1 MDEDQ
6 LKSAEETQ
14 NMEVN
19 TDYMKEQIKQRP
31 INRRRLLRRTLTTG
45 FLAVLFGA
53 VACFVFLF
61 LEPYFSNMLNPV
73 PPAEPITFPE
83 ETAFEEMS
91 PEEMLA
97 DDEQIVT
104 EAENA
109 AAEAAAEATAA
120 KLEAQIREQLEA
132 QALSSQIDPAD
143 LERQV
148 REVMQQQTDNIETYE
163 KTYETLGLLARDLST
178 AMVSVS
184 SVTSDTD
191 WFNDPYE
198 NRGTT
203 SGLIIAETE
212 TELLILSKDS
222 SLRDAESIQI
232 TLSDGSSYP
241 SEIRQMD
248 VQSGLQILTL
258 HKEDLPETEENPAY
272 SVAELGSSISPDLVG
287 SPIIVIGAPA
297 GTVGGLNFGMI
308 TGSSLTNL
316 PSDAVYKVLSTD
328 IYGSVAATGVVFN
341 LRGKVIGVIDMEY
354 RSSATPNLLCALGIT
369 ELKPLIEK
377 LSNAQL
383 PAYLGVHGSDVTEE
397 ISEESGLPIG
407 AYITSIDMDSPA
419 MEAGIQSGD
428 VITQLGEDEITGYTD
443 LIEALGRAE
452 PDQEITVL
460 LVRSGPEEQAQMELT
475 VTVKQAME

>member
-258 HKEDLPETEENPAY
+258 HRKIFRRRKRTLPIRSRSWAAP
-272 SVAELGSSISPDLVG
+272 SVRIWSEA
-287 SPIIVIGAPA
+287 
-297 GTVGGLNFGMI
+297 
-308 TGSSLTNL
+308 
-316 PSDAVYKVLSTD
+316 
-328 IYGSVAATGVVFN
+328 
-341 LRGKVIGVIDMEY
+341 
-354 RSSATPNLLCALGIT
+354 RSS
-369 ELKPLIEK
+369 
-377 LSNAQL
+377 
-383 PAYLGVHGSDVTEE
+383 
-397 ISEESGLPIG
+397 
-407 AYITSIDMDSPA
+407 
-419 MEAGIQSGD
+419 
-428 VITQLGEDEITGYTD
+428 
-443 LIEALGRAE
+443 
-452 PDQEITVL
+452 
-460 LVRSGPEEQAQMELT
+460 
-475 VTVKQAME
+475 

>member
-1 MDEDQ
+1 MDEEH
-6 LKSAEETQ
+6 LTHSESQ

-31 INRRRLLRRTLTTG
+31 INRRRLLRRTLITG

-73 PPAEPITFPE
+73 PPAEPITFTE
-83 ETAFEEMS
+83 ETVVEEMS

-132 QALSSQIDPAD
+132 QAASQQIDPAD

-163 KTYETLGLLARDLST
+163 KTYETLSLLAHDLST
-178 AMVSVS
+178 SMVSVS

-198 NRGTT
+198 SRGTT
-203 SGLIIAETE
+203 AGLIVAQTDS
-212 TELLILSKDS
+212 ELLILSRDS
-222 SLRDAESIQI
+222 SLQDAERIQI

-248 VQSGLQILTL
+248 KASGLQILSL
-258 HKEDLPETEENPAY
+258 SREGLPEEESGVY
-272 SVAELGSSISPDLVG
+272 SVAELGSSVNANLVG
-287 SPIIVIGAPA
+287 TPVIVMGAPA
-297 GTVGGLNFGMI
+297 GTVGGVNFGII
-308 TGSSLTNL
+308 TGTSMTNQ
-316 PSDAVYKVLSTD
+316 PSDAIYKVLSTD
-328 IYGSVAATGVVFN
+328 IYGSVAATGVLFN
-341 LRGKVIGVIDMEY
+341 LRGKVIGLIDMNY

-383 PAYLGVHGSDVTEE
+383 PAYLGVHGSDVTQA

-407 AYITSIDMDSPA
+407 AYISRIDMDSPA
-419 MEAGIQSGD
+419 MDAGIQSGD
-428 VITQLGEDEITGYTD
+428 VITGFGETEIHSYTE
-443 LIEALGRAE
+443 LIEALDKTEAE
-452 PDQEITVL
+452 LEIPVR
-460 LVRSGPEEQAQMELT
+460 LVRSGPEEAAEMELM
-475 VTVKQAME
+475 VIMQRGMQ